1 MCLYGYLL
9 VTCALIRVAY
19 RIFSWGGG
27 GGGGGV
33 SRMISQPV
41 FRGIEV
47 LTE

>member
-1 MCLYGYLL
+1 MLIWLFVSYLCTHQGCIQDFFL
-9 VTCALIRVAY
+9 
-19 RIFSWGGG
+19 GGG